1 MENYEFFR
9 NSNYRYNFSK
19 FGFSG
24 YWNVRG
30 GQEGSDKMFNS
41 LRFRTAL
48 SVFLFVALM
57 FASYMGWIAPNNI
70 LPTQ

>member
-1 MENYEFFR
+1 MVFFVIVIIVLIF
-9 NSNYRYNFSK
+9 FSL
-19 FGFSG
+19 GSAAIG
-24 YWNVRG
+24 MVRG

-57 FASYMGWIAPNNI
+57 FASYMGWIEPNII
-70 LPTQ
+70 LLTQ

>member
-1 MENYEFFR
+1 MSFFVIVIIVLIF
-9 NSNYRYNFSK
+9 FSL
-19 FGFSG
+19 GSAAIG
-24 YWNVRG
+24 MIRG

>member
-1 MENYEFFR
+1 MSFFVIAIIVLIF
-9 NSNYRYNFSK
+9 FSL
-19 FGFSG
+19 GSAAIG
-24 YWNVRG
+24 MVRG
-30 GQEGSDKMFNS
+30 GQKGSDKMFNS

-48 SVFLFVALM
+48 SVFLFLALM